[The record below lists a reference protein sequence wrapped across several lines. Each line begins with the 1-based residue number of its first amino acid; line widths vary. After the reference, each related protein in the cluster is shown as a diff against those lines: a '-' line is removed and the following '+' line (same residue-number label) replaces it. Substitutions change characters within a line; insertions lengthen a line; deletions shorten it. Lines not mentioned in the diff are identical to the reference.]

1 MRISSRGTVSMGPIG
16 WLIVGPFLLLAV
28 VAYWLVM
35 GTIWL
40 LAALFTAIGKRQ
52 RRRAQMARQR

>member
-28 VAYWLVM
+28 VAYGLVL

-52 RRRAQMARQR
+52 RARQR